1 MNINA
6 VCTCGVCLFVFLFL
20 LLRSLCSL
28 STVFCCLSHLLLVRW
43 RGAGR
48 RSLSLRR
55 LWNTTDAAHSL
66 RDWTQRAVNRWGRL
80 LGFGL
85 SCSVYCEEE
94 ERGRR
99 GGSSDVWMQRAWT
112 LKKALNRSSYIT
124 AVNQRWSGGGNIW
137 QMKMRA
143 RLSPPTEKDPSSLLC
158 TMRLSMCSVTGEGS
172 ESGLSRGSSSCRR
185 HSTCCWDWVY
195 QRKNEGNG

>member
-1 MNINA
+1 MNINT
-6 VCTCGVCLFVFLFL
+6 VCTCGVCLFLP
-20 LLRSLCSL
+20 LCSL
-28 STVFCCLSHLLLVRW
+28 STVFCCISHHLLVRW
-43 RGAGR
+43 RGACR

-66 RDWTQRAVNRWGRL
+66 RDWTQRAVNHWGRL

-85 SCSVYCEEE
+85 SCSIHCEER
-94 ERGRR
+94 EREKRR
-99 GGSSDVWMQRAWT
+99 EFGCVDAASVDF
-112 LKKALNRSSYIT
+112 KKPLNRSSYIT

-143 RLSPPTEKDPSSLLC
+143 RLSPPIEKDPSSLLC
-158 TMRLSMCSVTGEGS
+158 TMRLSMCSMTGEGS
-172 ESGLSRGSSSCRR
+172 ELGLSRGSSSCRR

-195 QRKNEGNG
+195 QRQNEGDV